1 MLKNVY
7 QWGAVVK
14 EALSFLQRMVIESPE
29 RLPPEIAGLPPF
41 ATQHE
46 ALNYLRQLL
55 KEMDDWI
62 VVALWAR
69 FESVIEASEVL
80 PKRSRKALLKF
91 LQDGK
96 SSNDARSMFP
106 WLTDE
111 LCKKVQAVYK
121 YRDWVAHGR
130 GFPRPAACSSEEA
143 YELLAFV
150 LFELYED
157 CGVHRT

>member
-7 QWGAVVK
+7 QWGTVVK
-14 EALSFLQRMVIESPE
+14 EALSFLQRMVMESPE

-46 ALNYLRQLL
+46 AQNYLRQLL

-69 FESVIEASEVL
+69 FESVIEASGVL
-80 PKRSRKALLKF
+80 PKRSRKALLKS
-91 LQDGK
+91 LQGGK

-111 LCKKVQAVYK
+111 LCKKVEAVYK
-121 YRDWVAHGR
+121 YRNWVAHGR
-130 GFPRPAACSSEEA
+130 RFSRPAACSSEEA